1 AFGNDRGSKVA
12 PPLPP
17 DEARVLLD
25 DFLLLLPK
33 LFDLFD
39 RSVEVD
45 DAILKG
51 LAEYFETS
59 TTATSKEENEL
70 IDEVVGYEEQ
80 DWERIRGTVLEP
92 VEYFQVLAKPTS
104 MFGKNTSKSSV
115 GADSDESVEGAW
127 GKATV
132 NIDISADRCLAF
144 FWHHMSSESNAKF
157 EKNNG
162 RLLRMQVDV
171 PDSHTT
177 FTVTS
182 AKSPFPGVDNR
193 VYASKWSWRREEN
206 GAFVAGF
213 TFKGSNEYVERAIKE
228 DARAR
233 GCTQGTLQG
242 FYRFTPLAAN
252 VCHAT
257 LVFQVT
263 VGGSVPVRAMNYGV
277 RNALGNVE
285 DLRDKYERNGK
296 AVDAELRGAFPPLP
310 LLQQLDDEQAR
321 IAKSGLGLETGSA
334 AVEWTK
340 LASTS
345 PFVELAMQHTKPV
358 GREASIALGMAKAT
372 LDCSATEAL
381 VYQFAAFGREKMRI
395 SREEGNRARVIFK
408 EHTKHDIEWALV
420 VKFPFPL
427 TNREFLHR
435 CLCFEDMTGD
445 LIFVF
450 EALPDSTKVD
460 YGANLKVVRA
470 KSTGVLRFKPTND
483 DAQCEVTLV
492 QHLDAAGFVPKRVV
506 VAMIPQ
512 ALSGVGE
519 MRELFQRDDNIDGAK
534 RSELAGIINDRPQ
547 VYTDDELDILDFMT
561 DTLGMLKEEKFE
573 KLESP
578 DHFVHMSSVFKEE
591 SSSGILRATT
601 TVDAPI
607 AEVAAWEMA
616 KMSRENLKV
625 HVQDGGLDRDIVKIN
640 DHQNIYH
647 VVYDFSIPTFL
658 PRQWVNK
665 LIWKWAADKK
675 ELTVVGDDVVYDGFP
690 EREEYLRASSTVVVK
705 YKQEAKVGEIP
716 QTKVTYTQQVDLGGR
731 IPKWVQNRQGVG
743 QLMYLSTMRKRFD
756 QSPAIETVSNLR
768 LVTMIQNHD
777 EPYTEKEEAILR
789 DGASR
794 LSKFDTTAK
803 SRELKMLS
811 RTTKAKLAYEAKDNY
826 AYGWASTTVRASPEQ
841 VLAHLWDIRK
851 RSGVAKDDIEKV
863 IDEAPNKHD
872 MVFYIRKKAP
882 RKPISDREFFS
893 RAVWK
898 KLSRN
903 SGFVLVTVPE
913 SGRPALRG
921 VVRGKYP
928 STMKITRTERN
939 AAKIEYV
946 IHPDAGGRIP
956 LWVMLRNMNNSLA
969 TVTRVKE
976 HFLSRRGLGGWDEED
991 GEAVG
996 EVLVTKTDAE
1006 KHHESGETRAEARV
1020 GAMMEAH
1027 KGLKELGQK
1036 HEWIEVLLKKVVA
1049 NKLRPAGD
1057 SKVKLYVWFRPMMD
1071 TIAQRLLESVGWG
1084 LKMRLYTGAGL
1095 STMDLISDVFMIYTY
1110 ATTGYQGTA
1119 LSLAVM
1125 VGLCVGVQLIT
1136 TFLQTRNAPRVV
1148 MIKEMLSVLSGVASG
1163 IHAMRV
1169 ANGADQS
1176 EHAAMHP
1183 EMELVFTRCTEMVFE
1198 SVPGTVL
1205 QISTCLQ
1212 SMKGDDGFS
1221 KVALGSIIVSALTTG
1236 FSAATISFDFD
1247 VNPKRRRDE
1256 PDFYGYIPDAASS
1269 RTLIFLCMI
1278 INCALLLLVRS
1289 VSMALLAMVGSKWVL
1304 AYLVSDMGLY
1314 FVYKILRRDLW
1325 HWVALE
1331 GAASVVESVLERF
1344 VVKVLVDF
1352 TGVVQFRGA
1361 GEMGASYFTFNM
1373 IMALAASFVATRVYY
1388 ASLDEP
1394 EDAVMDESVA
1404 WTIVGGLSGLGVSF
1418 FACFLLLMKPA
1429 YRRTFFSTQT
1439 GYAWVQSYFVS
1450 GQTDEVKK
1458 RIFEH
1463 NKKQWGG
1470 IRDDVKAWTVEN
1482 WERWEEET
1490 PAWFGDAWKAGVD
1503 DDMIPPESLRKLNG
1517 GGSARRRSSLGG
1529 VLGVSARVAPVGGGD
1544 LQ

>member
-1 AFGNDRGSKVA
+1 
-12 PPLPP
+12 
-17 DEARVLLD
+17 
-25 DFLLLLPK
+25 
-33 LFDLFD
+33 
-39 RSVEVD
+39 SVEVD

-213 TFKGSNEYVERAIKE
+213 TFKGSNE
-228 DARAR
+228 
-233 GCTQGTLQG
+233 
-242 FYRFTPLAAN
+242 
-252 VCHAT
+252 
-257 LVFQVT
+257 
-263 VGGSVPVRAMNYGV
+263 
-277 RNALGNVE
+277 
-285 DLRDKYERNGK
+285 
-296 AVDAELRGAFPPLP
+296 
-310 LLQQLDDEQAR
+310 
-321 IAKSGLGLETGSA
+321 
-334 AVEWTK
+334 
-340 LASTS
+340 
-345 PFVELAMQHTKPV
+345 
-358 GREASIALGMAKAT
+358 
-372 LDCSATEAL
+372 
-381 VYQFAAFGREKMRI
+381 
-395 SREEGNRARVIFK
+395 
-408 EHTKHDIEWALV
+408 
-420 VKFPFPL
+420 
-427 TNREFLHR
+427 

-826 AYGWASTTVRASPEQ
+826 AY
-841 VLAHLWDIRK
+841 
-851 RSGVAKDDIEKV
+851 
-863 IDEAPNKHD
+863 
-872 MVFYIRKKAP
+872 
-882 RKPISDREFFS
+882 
-893 RAVWK
+893 
-898 KLSRN
+898 
-903 SGFVLVTVPE
+903 
-913 SGRPALRG
+913 
-921 VVRGKYP
+921 
-928 STMKITRTERN
+928 
-939 AAKIEYV
+939 
-946 IHPDAGGRIP
+946 
-956 LWVMLRNMNNSLA
+956 
-969 TVTRVKE
+969 
-976 HFLSRRGLGGWDEED
+976 
-991 GEAVG
+991 
-996 EVLVTKTDAE
+996 
-1006 KHHESGETRAEARV
+1006 
-1020 GAMMEAH
+1020 
-1027 KGLKELGQK
+1027 
-1036 HEWIEVLLKKVVA
+1036 
-1049 NKLRPAGD
+1049 
-1057 SKVKLYVWFRPMMD
+1057 VWFRPMMD

-1095 STMDLISDVFMIYTY
+1095 STMDLISDVFMIYT
-1110 ATTGYQGTA
+1110 
-1119 LSLAVM
+1119 
-1125 VGLCVGVQLIT
+1125 
-1136 TFLQTRNAPRVV
+1136 
-1148 MIKEMLSVLSGVASG
+1148 
-1163 IHAMRV
+1163 
-1169 ANGADQS
+1169 
-1176 EHAAMHP
+1176 
-1183 EMELVFTRCTEMVFE
+1183 
-1198 SVPGTVL
+1198 
-1205 QISTCLQ
+1205 
-1212 SMKGDDGFS
+1212 MKGDDGFS